1 MFVVVVVVVVFGASF
16 SLGLAREVPIA
27 ALISARGHDPFVRG
41 HTLAAFR
48 IEQRSMATILAGVAR
63 VARCGAGGGSTTLAS
78 RTGTP
83 ASRGG

>member
-1 MFVVVVVVVVFGASF
+1 MFVVVVVVVFGASF
-16 SLGLAREVPIA
+16 SLVLAREVPIA

-63 VARCGAGGGSTTLAS
+63 VARCGAGGGSTTPAS